1 MINFKPKHQDIEN
14 LMPQAIQYLKDS
26 GQKPNLIK
34 LEDADNVSK
43 VNSRAMVLREFIK
56 NSDGNYQISLQDKEM
71 YNYTQKLIKDIF
83 RMRVLEVN
91 KKSRIITAETDSI
104 GVALDIIE
112 ILGLKY
118 NLSIVK

>member
-1 MINFKPKHQDIEN
+1 MINFKPKHQDVEN
-14 LMPQAIQYLKDS
+14 LMPKAIQYLKDS

-43 VNSRAMVLREFIK
+43 INSRAMVLREFIK

-83 RMRVLEVN
+83 RMRVLEVD

>member
-1 MINFKPKHQDIEN
+1 MINFKPKHQEIEN

>member
-83 RMRVLEVN
+83 RMRVLGVD